1 MLVGFSDS
9 MENKNN
15 TSVNIG
21 DKNRSEAYRLYQAAF
36 NRTPDSAGLNG
47 WTGVL
52 DQGMTPMQVSQGFVN
67 SPEFAQAFGG
77 LDDFGFINKLY
88 QNALHRTGEAS
99 GVQGWAGAIN
109 SGASHAQVL
118 LGFSDSLEN
127 RLNTSQATHDGWV
140 FIHS

>member
-1 MLVGFSDS
+1 MSRSVSSTLLSFNARYGSLDNQSFVQQLYQNVLGRAGESSGVQGWTGLLDAGGTRAQVLVSFSDS
-9 MENKNN
+9 VENKNH

-67 SPEFAQAFGG
+67 SPEF
-77 LDDFGFINKLY
+77 
-88 QNALHRTGEAS
+88 RP
-99 GVQGWAGAIN
+99 GVRR
-109 SGASHAQVL
+109 S
-118 LGFSDSLEN
+118 
-127 RLNTSQATHDGWV
+127 
-140 FIHS
+140 